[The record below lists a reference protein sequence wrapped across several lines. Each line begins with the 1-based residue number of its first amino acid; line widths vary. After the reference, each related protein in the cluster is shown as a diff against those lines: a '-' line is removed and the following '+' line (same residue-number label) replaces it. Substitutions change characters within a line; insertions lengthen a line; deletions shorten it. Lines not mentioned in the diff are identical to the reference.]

1 MKALSCADAQ
11 GRPGREPLRPDVSKS
26 HLNELPTELILSIFS
41 FLELKPY
48 ITSHAVCKLW
58 QRLLPHAEIH
68 PIRRRMLQLYHHM
81 LQAPKFLETRP
92 WLLENLQPFDRQAYI
107 EGLLDQY
114 SDIPEEFQLWVLE
127 WPEKMAV
134 LGIWPGLPLVRFNAS
149 TTQTY
154 EGVNWMAYINPL
166 LLALVYNKGSPDI
179 KDNLTPALLIWKTS
193 EHSHWL
199 LFDQDVPELFGRVL
213 LTTYPESP
221 AFYPTLEMYGDDDMP
236 FFVEDFPDWI
246 SYLKH
251 RWDAGLKT
259 CPPSYAYANLTDR
272 IKFPVSYQFSSF
284 NGQVL
289 PSPPWTDRQRS
300 GFLEDI
306 RRLLLRLNGGG

>member
-1 MKALSCADAQ
+1 MEALSCADAQ
-11 GRPGREPLRPDVSKS
+11 GRDFPLRPDASKS

-41 FLELKPY
+41 FLEIKPY
-48 ITSHAVCKLW
+48 SFPMP
-58 QRLLPHAEIH
+58 LLPHAEMH
-68 PIRRRMLQLYHHM
+68 PIRRRMLQLYHDM

-92 WLLENLQPFDRQAYI
+92 WLLENLQPFDRQAYVD
-107 EGLLDQY
+107 GLLDQY
-114 SDIPEEFQLWVLE
+114 SDIPEEFRLWILE

-166 LLALVYNKGSPDI
+166 LLALV
-179 KDNLTPALLIWKTS
+179 
-193 EHSHWL
+193 HWL

-272 IKFPVSYQFSSF
+272 IQFPVSYQFSSF
-284 NGQVL
+284 SEQVL
-289 PSPPWTDRQRS
+289 PSPPWTDCQRS

-306 RRLLLRLNGGG
+306 RMLLLRLNGGG